1 VGKLLKRALLIT
13 LDILLALASS
23 LSAQKLAVGKF
34 QLDNGLKVMILED
47 HSTPIVSVQVWYRV
61 GSRNERTGETGLSH
75 MLEHMSFKGS
85 SKLKSEEFSQIV
97 QRNGGTDNASTSY
110 DFTRYYT
117 DIGSDKLELILEYYA
132 DMMSGL
138 TLGEEEFTSERDV
151 VREEKRLRDNSPFGR
166 LAAEF
171 NATAFVAHP
180 YRNPIIGW
188 DSDIDAWTTDKIRDY
203 YSLYY
208 VPNNATLVIAGDVET
223 ASALGMARKHFGPIP
238 RGASPP
244 PVAAVE
250 PEQVGEKR
258 IKVHK
263 EDATSP
269 AILIGYHIP
278 SFDHPDQYALDVI
291 STILSSGKSSRLY
304 KSLVY
309 EKELALSAGGGGSER
324 IDPAIFS
331 ISALARPGVDIA
343 KVEEALLVELDRLKD
358 EDVPDREF
366 RKAMNQATSGF
377 TFGRQSVSSLA
388 FEIGLYEAMGSYA
401 YVQNYLDN
409 LSKVTKEDIKSVAR
423 KYFTEPNRTV
433 AILVPGK
440 LGE

>member
-1 VGKLLKRALLIT
+1 VRSLSKGIFFLILSAILLIV
-13 LDILLALASS
+13 APSS
-23 LSAQKLAVGKF
+23 LSAQRLAVGKF

-85 SKLKSEEFSQIV
+85 GKLKSEEFSQIV

-138 TLGEEEFTSERDV
+138 TLGEEEFRSERDV

-188 DSDIDAWTTDKIRDY
+188 DPDIDAWTTDKIRDY
-203 YSLYY
+203 YRLYY

-223 ASALGMARKHFGPIP
+223 SSALQMARKHFGHIP
-238 RGASPP
+238 RGPSPP
-244 PVAAVE
+244 PVNSVE

-278 SFDHPDQYALDVI
+278 AFDHPDQYALDVI

-331 ISALARPGVDIA
+331 ISAVARPGVDIA

-401 YVQNYLDN
+401 HVENYLDN
-409 LSKVTKEDIKSVAR
+409 LSKVTREDIKRVAR
-423 KYFTEPNRTV
+423 KYFTELNRTV
-433 AILVPGK
+433 AVLVPGK
-440 LGE
+440 G